1 MRRLGSAR
9 GGSDQGDRSGKQG
22 AIGAPELRAP
32 SLTTQNL
39 GLVAE
44 HEQLD
49 ILDVRITTTTGEQAE
64 QAEQNPDSEVQ
75 QGEAHAAILAAKTP
89 AT

>member
-9 GGSDQGDRSGKQG
+9 GGSDQSDRGGEQG
-22 AIGAPELRAP
+22 AIGTPELRAP

-39 GLVAE
+39 GLMAE
-44 HEQLD
+44 YEQLD
-49 ILDVRITTTTGEQAE
+49 IFDLRITTTTGE